1 MPLFFGGIIMGIYR
15 HLSLDERKTVEEL
28 LNQSVSFTKI
38 AKRIHRD
45 KNTIAREVL
54 RNSTA
59 KRTGAVGQPFN
70 NCKNRINCFQ
80 YRLCKK
86 EDCRKQCCK
95 GCSGCFRL
103 CPEFEREK
111 CERLT
116 SFPYVCNGC
125 GRRHKCTLE
134 KFIYTAIEA
143 HRAYEQNLMLSRS
156 GLAVSSEEVFRLNSI
171 ISPLLKKGQSVH
183 AILATH
189 KDEIMLDEKTIYSYI
204 RAGLFDAGV
213 MDLLNAVKMRPRK
226 KKADLKVERGCKDGR
241 RYRDFLAYMDENP
254 DTAIIQMDSVIGTV
268 GVGEPVLLTIH
279 FVEAELMLAFKREA
293 NTARSVTE
301 VIESLYNLLGEKTFC
316 ELFPLILC
324 DNGSEFSNPSAIEMS
339 RDGVP
344 RTKLFYT
351 DPGAPYQKGACEN
364 NHSLIRRVIKKGV
377 SLKQYSQE
385 DINLLM
391 NHINSYVRKKLKNRS
406 PVEVFSFL
414 HNPLVLEKLGIY
426 QVSADDV
433 MLNQSLL
440 KK

>member
-1 MPLFFGGIIMGIYR
+1 MAIYK
-15 HLSLDERKTVEEL
+15 HLSLDERKTIEEL
-28 LNQSVSFTKI
+28 LNQHVSFTKI
-38 AKRIHRD
+38 AKRIRRD

-54 RNSTA
+54 RNSTV
-59 KRTGAVGQPFN
+59 KRNGAVGQPFN
-70 NCKNRINCFQ
+70 NCKNRMNCFQ
-80 YRLCKK
+80 YKLCKK
-86 EDCRKQCCK
+86 EDCKKQCCK
-95 GCSGCFRL
+95 GCRGCFRL
-103 CPEFEREK
+103 CPEFERED
-111 CERLT
+111 CTRLT

-134 KFIYTAIEA
+134 KFVYTAIEA
-143 HRAYEQNLMLSRS
+143 HRTYEQNLILSRS
-156 GLAVSSEEVFRLNSI
+156 GIAVSPEELFRLDGI

-183 AILATH
+183 AILEVH

-204 RAGLFDAGV
+204 NTGFFSAGV
-213 MDLLNAVKMRPRK
+213 MDLLNSVKMRPRK

-254 DTAIIQMDSVIGTV
+254 DTAIVQMDSVIGTV
-268 GVGEPVLLTIH
+268 GAGEPVLLTIH

-301 VIESLYNLLGEKTFC
+301 VIDRLYNILGEKDFC
-316 ELFPLILC
+316 ELFPVILC

-339 RDGVP
+339 RDGVQ

-364 NHSLIRRVIKKGV
+364 NHSLIRRIIKKGI
-377 SLKQYSQE
+377 SLQPYSQA

-391 NHINSYVRKKLKNRS
+391 NHINSYVRKKLKNHS
-406 PVEVFSFL
+406 PVDVFSFF

-426 QVSADDV
+426 QVPPDNV
-433 MLNQSLL
+433 VLNPSLL